1 MDRLKILKEGEN
13 VAINDFKTAA
23 VEIANINTDTIEPQF
38 AMQGERSGR
47 SLAVRVT
54 NNGVVDPQLGLN
66 LNLGW
71 KHQTA
76 KNNDGEPLQGLDAFT
91 AVDRQTGLFK
101 IDYTSSMMTPGTVTA
116 VIEFVTGESVSR
128 SKPFNIIVHKTPF
141 DDDAVQS
148 DNSFTT
154 LQVALAK
161 VSDIDGKINNKA
173 DREELINTSN
183 QVNNISSKKVD
194 KGGASQ
200 ISMGMLDQG
209 VKEAMTGGGVAVVGK
224 DAVSTENVVDGSLTR
239 AKVKFPTKVATQ
251 TILGIVDIDTVNSK
265 VTCTENVA
273 VAYGSGFD
281 MPRKAQEATLEIG
294 GTPTFIG
301 FINGVL
307 TTQMT
312 GGASVL
318 EDENATLLAI
328 YYGGKVY
335 AHDYRNISLN
345 GIPLDNRDNSE
356 GTILYGDISIFI
368 NEKRIVIEKGTV
380 VTSNRGNFRFAEDE
394 DIELTYQSDGVSLY
408 LVADKRTQTFTIT
421 SSIFPESQVILGM
434 IFMGRFYKA
443 SPQSRITTFPLDDVQ
458 NAAAVSYIKWNNKY
472 IDIKDTSTEKTITIA
487 GGNTAIDNRSGL
499 YYRNGQET
507 VIDFSSVAVDT
518 NTAVLTLFLRP
529 KKTKVA
535 GGRYDVDQYYCDV
548 SPRNVDDIKVFNYYG
563 RKVYGI
569 DDISRQI
576 IRVNG
581 VENGGWGNGVPQPT
595 PDPES
600 KFKSIEEWFSAVAAG
615 ATSKIL
621 WLGDSTWAG
630 YTGPIHGS
638 TTPFPQ
644 LIQSKLN
651 EYFGSGKVVS
661 ANESIGGQT
670 ITYFAGQIE
679 NLLTKHSDADLVMIG
694 CGLNGIN
701 GSSTE
706 TRRTAFD
713 TIVASCIEKGML
725 PIIATAQANQV
736 PNTESGDDWG
746 GRSQFYTTKF
756 DLPLRLGIAKKYNLE
771 VIDYTEFTQRLLDN
785 APESINELVE
795 DGLHGSAIMHAYQA
809 DWTFKELVPTVKS
822 LSESGIVSIYDQKSF
837 ASRSLRYVEDIT
849 RDADGFKS
857 QWNYTA
863 TENDILMD
871 IWVYLEPEQSAQWD
885 IFASLDLGAAK
896 IVVNG
901 TDYSISGTGKQSV
914 LSATKAGLYHII
926 VKAQAGAINFK
937 GLKFE
942 LI

>member
-1 MDRLKILKEGEN
+1 MRVKSCDPSEVEVSPKLYNACTFEIIDEWKPEKHAKTCDTMFYLKNGTGAYVWDCDKWVFLDFSGYTAPDWNAKENQQGYIDNKPFITLGNGLTVSENGELS
-13 VAINDFKTAA
+13 VSITAEDLSVYTKIDADDLFADKSEFRQFEQDTGQAINIVSEKTY
-23 VEIANINTDTIEPQF
+23 
-38 AMQGERSGR
+38 
-47 SLAVRVT
+47 SL
-54 NNGVVDPQLGLN
+54 
-66 LNLGW
+66 
-71 KHQTA
+71 
-76 KNNDGEPLQGLDAFT
+76 
-91 AVDRQTGLFK
+91 
-101 IDYTSSMMTPGTVTA
+101 
-116 VIEFVTGESVSR
+116 ES
-128 SKPFNIIVHKTPF
+128 
-141 DDDAVQS
+141 
-148 DNSFTT
+148 
-154 LQVALAK
+154 
-161 VSDIDGKINNKA
+161 
-173 DREELINTSN
+173 E
-183 QVNNISSKKVD
+183 KVD
-194 KGGASQ
+194 KNGVGQ
-200 ISMGMLDQG
+200 VGWGMLDQ
-209 VKEAMTGGGVAVVGK
+209 EARENISGGKTAVVGPK
-224 DAVSTENVVDGSLTR
+224 SVLTESIVDGVVTR
-239 AKVKFPTKVATQ
+239 QKTAFPTKIATQ
-251 TILGIVDIDTVNSK
+251 TILGTVNIDTVNFK
-265 VTCTENVA
+265 VTCTSNTA
-273 VAYGSGFD
+273 VAFGSGFD
-281 MPRKAQEATLEIG
+281 MPGKAQEVPMEVG
-294 GTPTFIG
+294 GTPTYIG
-301 FINGVL
+301 FINGIL
-307 TTQMT
+307 TVQMGNNT
-312 GGASVL
+312 SIL
-318 EDENATLLAI
+318 ESEKATLLCI
-328 YYGGKVY
+328 YYGGIVY

-356 GTILYGDISIFI
+356 GTILYGDISVYIL
-368 NEKRIVIEKGTV
+368 EKRILISKGTV
-380 VTSNRGNFRFAEDE
+380 IASNRGNFRFAEDA
-394 DIELTYQSDGVSLY
+394 DIELTYSSDGVTLY
-408 LVADKRTQTFTIT
+408 LVADKRTKKFRVLT
-421 SSIFPESQVILGM
+421 SIFPESQIILGT
-434 IFMGRFYKA
+434 IFNGRFYKS
-443 SPQSRITTFPLDDVQ
+443 SPKSRITVFPLDDVQ
-458 NAAAVSYIKWNNKY
+458 DAGALSFINWASSR
-472 IDIKDTSTEKTITIA
+472 IDIVETSSEKTITISA
-487 GGNTAIDNRSGL
+487 GQTPIDSRSGL
-499 YYRNGQET
+499 YYRNGSEIK
-507 VIDFSSVAVDT
+507 IDFSTYNISPANAVM
-518 NTAVLTLFLRP
+518 TLFLVP
-529 KKTKVA
+529 SKTKTAA
-535 GGRYDVDQYYCDV
+535 GGYTAQSYYVDYA
-548 SPRNVDDIKVFNYYG
+548 PRSIDDIKVFSYYG
-563 RKVYGI
+563 KKVYGI
-569 DDISRQI
+569 DDISRRI

-595 PDPES
+595 PDTES

-713 TIVASCIEKGML
+713 TIVASCIEKGMM

-756 DLPLRLGIAKKYNLE
+756 DLPLRLGISKKYNLE

-785 APESINELVE
+785 APEKISELVE
-795 DGLHGSAIMHAYQA
+795 DGLHGSAIMHAYQT

-871 IWVYLEPEQSAQWD
+871 VWVYLEPEQSAQWNM
-885 IFASLDLGAAK
+885 FASLDAGAAK
-896 IVVNG
+896 VVVNG
-901 TDYSISGTGKQSV
+901 TDYTISGTGKQSV
-914 LSATKAGLYHII
+914 LAATKAGLYHIV
-926 VKAQAGAINFK
+926 VKAQAGTINFK